1 LEVASAAESAAVL
14 SRSDVITRED
24 LPDHVFRPPTAHRPQ
39 PASAGTLE
47 ELEREHIRNVLA
59 EAVTLEDAAA
69 TLGISPT
76 TLWRKRKRYG
86 ID

>member
-1 LEVASAAESAAVL
+1 L

-24 LPDHVFRPPTAHRPQ
+24 LPDRVFRPPTAHPAQRP
-39 PASAGTLE
+39 SAGTLE
-47 ELEREHIRNVLA
+47 ELERERIRNVLA
-59 EAVTLEDAAA
+59 EAVTLEDAAE
-69 TLGISPT
+69 TLGISTT